1 MKKGV
6 FFLAA
11 LLLAGSAGS
20 QNQATCG
27 STSDFFQFIE
37 QVYNEH
43 AIVKGLSENGRSTM
57 TLLAS
62 DDKATWTVLVTQGE
76 VTCLSMAGKNLR
88 LLGKSI

>member
-1 MKKGV
+1 MKKGI
-6 FFLAA
+6 FFVVA

-27 STSDFFQFIE
+27 STSDMFQFIE
-37 QVYNEH
+37 QTYKEH
-43 AIVKGLSENGRSTM
+43 AIVKGLSENGKNTM

-62 DDKATWTVLVTQGE
+62 DDKATWTVLVSQGD

-88 LLGKSI
+88 FMGKSI